1 MVMKSPLQVS
11 PSPAQPSPSLELAE
25 PDASPEAAADQLRQQ
40 AWHTAE
46 THHWGSIILNPWS
59 RQRESLFVRLIEH
72 DETTTGLDSLP
83 LLTARLAEKESQVT
97 IETLLSPMLFIEQAA
112 LALYLAAHQPN
123 QWDHLRGRPAA
134 FLRAA
139 NDWAEQHIPAAD
151 EWSAIHLAVTLRTQ
165 HHAVIPMRP
174 ASRAGG
180 PSGN

>member
-1 MVMKSPLQVS
+1 MDPT
-11 PSPAQPSPSLELAE
+11 LA
-25 PDASPEAAADQLRQQ
+25 PEDIAPGAAADQLRQQ
-40 AWHTAE
+40 AWHTADSH
-46 THHWGSIILNPWS
+46 TWAGIPLQPWS

-83 LLTARLAEKESQVT
+83 LLTARLAEKGSTVT

-112 LALYLAAHQPN
+112 LVLYLAAHQPN

-139 NDWAEQHIPAAD
+139 NEWSEKHIPAGD
-151 EWSAIHLAVTLRTQ
+151 EWPAIHLAVLLRTQ

>member
-1 MVMKSPLQVS
+1 MEPPIAPEDTAPESS
-11 PSPAQPSPSLELAE
+11 AE
-25 PDASPEAAADQLRQQ
+25 SLRQQ
-40 AWHTAE
+40 AWHTADS
-46 THHWGSIILNPWS
+46 HHWGSIPLHPWS

-83 LLTARLAEKESQVT
+83 LLTSRLAEKESQVT

-112 LALYLAAHQPN
+112 LVLYLAAHQPN
-123 QWDHLRGRPAA
+123 QWDHLRGRPAT

-139 NDWAEQHIPAAD
+139 NDWAEQHIPAGD

>member
-1 MVMKSPLQVS
+1 MDPT
-11 PSPAQPSPSLELAE
+11 LAP
-25 PDASPEAAADQLRQQ
+25 PDTSPEAAADQLRQQ
-40 AWHTAE
+40 AWHTADQ
-46 THHWGSIILNPWS
+46 HAWAGIPLQPWS
-59 RQRESLFVRLIEH
+59 RQRESLFIRIIEH
-72 DETTTGLDSLP
+72 DETTTGLDSIP
-83 LLTARLAEKESQVT
+83 LLTARLAEKGSTVT

-112 LALYLAAHQPN
+112 LVLYLAAHTPN
-123 QWDHLRGRPAA
+123 QWDHLRGRPAT

-139 NDWAEQHIPAAD
+139 NDWAEQRIPAGD

>member
-1 MVMKSPLQVS
+1 MD
-11 PSPAQPSPSLELAE
+11 PSLAP
-25 PDASPEAAADQLRQQ
+25 PDTTPEAHAEATRQT
-40 AWHTAE
+40 AWHTADS
-46 THHWGSIILNPWS
+46 HIWAGIALQPWS

-112 LALYLAAHQPN
+112 LALYLAAHTPN
-123 QWDHLRGRPAA
+123 QWDNLRGRPAA

-139 NDWAEQHIPAAD
+139 NEWAEQHILAGD
-151 EWSAIHLAVTLRTQ
+151 EWPAIHLAVTLRTQ

-174 ASRAGG
+174 SSRAGG